1 MKPPSTFISHLKI
14 DYSLP
19 ALWLA
24 TTALLSLMTSSL
36 FIIVPLSLGTSLAFL
51 YALQP
56 TKWMKIFRYA
66 LLFAL
71 FFIEIL
77 IPSLKP
83 LNLSLTAFF
92 LPLFFYFDIEES
104 NAKQNVFL
112 ISLFSF
118 LFYLTKM
125 SPTHLL
131 FFISLCLLS
140 MNEVFLILNNR
151 KIRENYDNYYYLSNS
166 EKKELESLY
175 QKLSLEQDTRIENAI
190 LNERTRLSRDI
201 HDSLGHLTSRG
212 ILQIGAMLVT
222 EKDSKRKEALLN
234 LKNTLSEGMN
244 EVRRSLHG
252 VQNEAIILREELQ
265 KIVDHFSFCEVSL
278 TFSSTT
284 DFPLKFKYSILFI
297 VQEALTNISRHSS
310 ATKASLSFIETEEK
324 IYLKITDNGKNADL
338 SPNGMGLYSIKKR
351 AEDLGGRAEFSVD
364 KGFRIFI
371 TLEKFVPEI

>member
-1 MKPPSTFISHLKI
+1 MKPSSTFISHLKI

-19 ALWLA
+19 ALWLS
-24 TTALLSLMTSSL
+24 TTALLGLMTSSL

-71 FFIEIL
+71 FFIELL

-92 LPLFFYFDIEES
+92 LPLFFYFDIEEN

-151 KIRENYDNYYYLSNS
+151 KIREIYDNYYYLSNS

-222 EKDSKRKEALLN
+222 EKDAKSKEALLN

-297 VQEALTNISRHSS
+297 VQESLTNISRHSS

-324 IYLKITDNGKNADL
+324 VYLKITDNGKNADL

>member
-83 LNLSLTAFF
+83 LNLSLTALF

-222 EKDSKRKEALLN
+222 EKDAKRKEALLN

-297 VQEALTNISRHSS
+297 VQESLTNISRHSS

-324 IYLKITDNGKNADL
+324 VYLKITDNGKNADL

>member
-24 TTALLSLMTSSL
+24 TTALLGLMTSSL

-71 FFIEIL
+71 FFIELL

-83 LNLSLTAFF
+83 LNLSLTALF

-112 ISLFSF
+112 ITLFSF

-222 EKDSKRKEALLN
+222 EKDAKSKEALLN

-324 IYLKITDNGKNADL
+324 VYLKITDNGKNADH